1 MIEQLIF
8 NTRMRIASLRQRLR
22 DSNEWLTED
31 ERNAI
36 LDLIIKL
43 TRLLEE
49 LEKKKNQ

>member
-8 NTRMRIASLRQRLR
+8 NTRMRIAALRQRLR
-22 DSNEWLTED
+22 DSHEGLTED

-43 TRLLEE
+43 IRLLEE